1 MNVAICV
8 PARNEPDRLPQFFSS
23 LERLDQRSLAPV
35 LCLHL
40 DSCDDDSAAIAHD
53 GAVKATAPA
62 VLAEVEEGLC
72 PARASQPVHSAT
84 STRHP
89 R

>member
-40 DSCDDDSAAIAHD
+40 DSCDDD
-53 GAVKATAPA
+53 
-62 VLAEVEEGLC
+62 
-72 PARASQPVHSAT
+72 RA
-84 STRHP
+84 
-89 R
+89 